1 MDIFKV
7 KYLKYK
13 NKYLNLKNK
22 INIKSLNGSS
32 DTRLFYKI
40 KIFKSINDI
49 FKDINMSFIID
60 DKYSTENVL
69 SKSFE
74 LQHKTV
80 KSINTT
86 KKGTCYTT
94 YFNNIITIYPNEYIY
109 INLLEINPT
118 INASGTVILNKYKKF
133 GQLNNFKYIKL
144 CDSST
149 KLYNICENRIYFSII
164 SLFLYGKTWYQSHG
178 FEYES
183 NLQQNK
189 NYYELYKDKILDYFF
204 SIIKIITSV
213 FLYSKTWYQLHG
225 FEYESKLQ
233 QKKNYYE
240 LYKDKILDYFL
251 SNNEIEEIKNELPT
265 IITSNI
271 ITIYDIIQNLNRL
284 YLRTNIKMTPIQ
296 CKLLNKLLLKLTK
309 KILPSEENM
318 YYYF

>member
-1 MDIFKV
+1 MDIYKF

-13 NKYLNLKNK
+13 HKYLNLKNK
-22 INIKSLNGSS
+22 INSKLLTGSGN
-32 DTRLFYKI
+32 TRLFYKI
-40 KIFKSINDI
+40 KILKNINDI

-60 DKYSTENVL
+60 DKYSTEIDL

-80 KSINTT
+80 KSIRTT
-86 KKGTCYTT
+86 KKGTKYTV

-118 INASGTVILNKYKKF
+118 INASGTIILNKYKKF

-149 KLYNICENRIYFSII
+149 KLYNICENHIYYSII

-178 FEYES
+178 FDYES
-183 NLQQNK
+183 NLQQKK
-189 NYYELYKDKILDYFF
+189 NYYELYKDKILDYFLSF
-204 SIIKIITSV
+204 IKIITSV
-213 FLYSKTWYQLHG
+213 FLYGKTWYQSHG

-240 LYKDKILDYFL
+240 LYKDKNLDYFL
-251 SNNEIEEIKNELPT
+251 SNNEIEEIKNELST
-265 IITSNI
+265 IITSNT
-271 ITIYDIIQNLNRL
+271 ITIIDIIKNLNTL
-284 YLRTNIKMTPIQ
+284 YLHTDKKMTSSQ
-296 CKLLNKLLLKLTK
+296 CRLLDKLLLKLTE
-309 KILPSEENM
+309 KILPTEEIM

>member
-1 MDIFKV
+1 MDIYKF

-13 NKYLNLKNK
+13 HKYLNLKNK
-22 INIKSLNGSS
+22 INSKLLTGSGN
-32 DTRLFYKI
+32 TRLFYKI
-40 KIFKSINDI
+40 KILKNINDI

-60 DKYSTENVL
+60 DKYSTEIDL

-80 KSINTT
+80 KSIRTT
-86 KKGTCYTT
+86 KKGTKYTV

-118 INASGTVILNKYKKF
+118 INASGTIILNKYKKF

-149 KLYNICENRIYFSII
+149 KLYNICENHIYYSII
-164 SLFLYGKTWYQSHG
+164 SLFLYGNTWYQSHG
-178 FEYES
+178 FDYES
-183 NLQQNK
+183 NLQQKK
-189 NYYELYKDKILDYFF
+189 NYYELYKDKILDYFLSF
-204 SIIKIITSV
+204 IKIITSV
-213 FLYSKTWYQLHG
+213 FLYGKTWYQSHG

-251 SNNEIEEIKNELPT
+251 SNNEIEEIKNELST
-265 IITSNI
+265 IITSNT
-271 ITIYDIIQNLNRL
+271 ITIIDIIKNLNTL
-284 YLRTNIKMTPIQ
+284 YLHTDKKMTSSQ
-296 CKLLNKLLLKLTK
+296 CRLLDKLLLKLTE
-309 KILPSEENM
+309 KILPTEEIM